1 MTRRDIS
8 SSAGSGKPALTAH
21 ITAIRT
27 LGKQTIANVIEIGR
41 RLTECKKL
49 VSARDWGCWLDK
61 EFRWSERHARN
72 FMYAYELAESKSEN
86 FSELDLPISA
96 IYLLAAPSTPE
107 PVRAE
112 ILGRAKAAEKV
123 KHKEIKRK
131 IAEAKSRKQPRQRSS
146 SKSDVGTPPL
156 LKDAIAFADAT
167 TAGGRTKAAVFAPD
181 TTDESVRLQARIGE
195 LEDDKR
201 QLEIKNSALQ
211 SEVEE
216 VWLSSDIYLNATREQ
231 RQQFLTGIGV
241 DLLLNDL
248 PADMLAELH
257 KRLVAQYRGEP
268 KRPLNPTEAAL
279 AQVAADDGLNIL
291 DYLRRSPPELS
302 PVETKAIVAA
312 INSKNCD
319 TSWRIDP
326 DGRGG
331 FHMVTLDTAGKVDTS
346 HTPERIEDLLAM
358 SRDFDIDVEKIRR
371 DATRPPP
378 QGTITRH

>member
-8 SSAGSGKPALTAH
+8 SSAGRGKPALTAH

-107 PVRAE
+107 PVRA
-112 ILGRAKAAEKV
+112 
-123 KHKEIKRK
+123 
-131 IAEAKSRKQPRQRSS
+131 QRSS